1 MNKLTR
7 TRVPNSSYVLWTYQG
22 ILTQD
27 EASEVQNKA
36 GFHVSGYG
44 FYSYKVKDGI
54 TTWESS
60 TSCD

>member
-7 TRVPNSSYVLWTYQG
+7 ARVPNSNYVKWTFTG
-22 ILTQD
+22 TLTSE
-27 EASEVQNKA
+27 EASNKQKEA
-36 GFHVSGYG
+36 GYHPSGYG
-44 FYSYKVKDGI
+44 FYSYEVKDGI